1 MISLAIL
8 ALFAVAITAM
18 MHAATLIDAANTA
31 ARQAKHRAKIAEAA
45 GERERQWQFVAGKV
59 WGR

>member
-1 MISLAIL
+1 MTTLALLAIAII
-8 ALFAVAITAM
+8 ALIHVATR
-18 MHAATLIDAANTA
+18 IDAANTA

-45 GERERQWQFVAGKV
+45 GERERQGRFVAGKV

>member
-1 MISLAIL
+1 MIAIGL
-8 ALFAVAITAM
+8 IAAVIGWLFYMRAALVR
-18 MHAATLIDAANTA
+18 ANDA

-45 GERERQWQFVAGKV
+45 GERERQGRFVAGKV